1 MLKLAAGLLT
11 KNRGEISVCGLKPG
25 AKAKD
30 LIAYQPDKIYIN
42 DWMTLNNLM
51 KMMEDFYTNFNRTKA
66 LDMIERL
73 GLNPKERI
81 KSMSKGNKEKV
92 QLIITMSRDVPLY
105 LLDEPIGGVDPA
117 ARDYILNTILGNYN
131 PEATIVISTHLIADV
146 ESILNHIVFIKKG
159 KIIRNGNAEQ
169 IRAETGMTIDELFRE
184 EFKC

>member
-1 MLKLAAGLLT
+1 
-11 KNRGEISVCGLKPG
+11 
-25 AKAKD
+25 
-30 LIAYQPDKIYIN
+30 
-42 DWMTLNNLM
+42 
-51 KMMEDFYTNFNRTKA
+51 MMEDFYTNFNRTKA